1 MAVTYDPRG
10 MDWDQWCALTAE
22 QFAAQ
27 NIGTAPE
34 EQWQAWVD
42 GVVGIGYFMDSAV
55 PDSRGFD
62 DWRDWAQ
69 MMVGI
74 MSLKA

>member
-1 MAVTYDPRG
+1 MATTYDPRG
-10 MDWDQWCALTAE
+10 MEWDQWCALTAE

-27 NIGTAPE
+27 NIGTAAE
-34 EQWQAWVD
+34 EDWKSWVD
-42 GVVGIGYFMDSAV
+42 GVVGIGYFIDSAV

-74 MSLKA
+74 MNLRA

>member
-1 MAVTYDPRG
+1 MATTYDPRY
-10 MDWDQWCALTAE
+10 MEWDQWCALTSE

-27 NIGTAPE
+27 NLGTAPE
-34 EQWQAWVD
+34 TEWREWVD
-42 GVVGIGYFMDSAV
+42 GMVGIGYFMDSAV

-74 MSLKA
+74 MSVRA